1 MPFALQVRKQ
11 ELHEKRQLLSDMM
24 FAVRQEY
31 LGLRFEEQQ
40 IKQLCG
46 SSSTSLAFPSTDD
59 RDSSAERLP
68 LALPPV
74 PGNSSQEHFSPS
86 QGKLLS

>member
-1 MPFALQVRKQ
+1 MPFGSQVRKQ

-40 IKQLCG
+40 IKQLGG
-46 SSSTSLAFPSTDD
+46 SSFTTLALPSTDD
-59 RDSSAERLP
+59 RGLSAERLP

-74 PGNSSQEHFSPS
+74 PEHSQEHVGPS
-86 QGKLLS
+86 EGKLLL